1 MTIRHLLALRLR
13 RDRLAIACG
22 IALAC
27 SAGPALGGPCSA
39 TAAALFR
46 ACENEVEG
54 ARYTARA
61 RCINVSDR
69 ERRRACY
76 GQARAERRLAGRL
89 CRRQRHARLGACR
102 SLGEDR
108 YDPGFEPPLF
118 DDPRHPSRPNPF
130 FPLAIGNRWEYRG
143 GAETVIV
150 KVLDETKAI
159 EGVTCIVVRDRVFE
173 DGELKEDT
181 DDWFATAKD
190 GDVWYCGE
198 EVKDFEGFDGDQPR
212 LPELVGI
219 DGSFKV
225 GRDRDQ
231 PGVLFRAT
239 PAAGEVYREEFSLGN
254 AEDLAVVLSTTYRF
268 GADPA
273 LDRSVPERLA
283 EALCAG
289 DCVVTRNA
297 SLLEPGVFE
306 RKYYAPG
313 IGLFLEVNPGRGEV
327 VRLTGCNVDP
337 RCASLP
343 AP

>member
-1 MTIRHLLALRLR
+1 MNISYTRH
-13 RDRLAIACG
+13 RLAIAAG
-22 IALAC
+22 IGLVLV
-27 SAGPALGGPCSA
+27 AGPAPAQDAFCSA
-39 TAAALFR
+39 TATALFR
-46 ACENEVEG
+46 ACRSEG
-54 ARYTARA
+54 KGELYTAQA
-61 RCINVSDR
+61 KCTNVSDAD
-69 ERRRACY
+69 ERRACFD
-76 GQARAERRLAGRL
+76 QARAGRRAADRL
-89 CRRQRHARLGACR
+89 CRRQHRARLGACQ
-102 SLGEDR
+102 SLGEER
-108 YDPGFEPPLF
+108 YDPDFDPAVF
-118 DDPRHPSRPNPF
+118 DDPRAPGHPNPF
-130 FPLAIGNRWEYRG
+130 FPLAVGNRWTYRSR
-143 GAETVIV
+143 AETVNV
-150 KVLDETKAI
+150 QVRDETKAI
-159 EGVTCIVVRDRVFE
+159 GGVTCIVVRDRVFE